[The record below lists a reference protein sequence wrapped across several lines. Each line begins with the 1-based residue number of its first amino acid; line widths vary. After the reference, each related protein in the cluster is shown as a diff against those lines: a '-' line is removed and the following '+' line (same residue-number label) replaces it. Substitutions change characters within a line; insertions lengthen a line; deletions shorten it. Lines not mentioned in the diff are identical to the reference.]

1 METFP
6 SWEGLTFDDV
16 LLVPKKS
23 DIIPSQVDT
32 STKFSRNIRLRI
44 PVASAAMDTVTEKEM
59 AIALSEQGGIGI
71 IHKNMSPQ
79 AQQEQVDAVKRS
91 ENGVINDPFTM
102 SPDEPVSKAIEIMK
116 ANGISGI
123 PIVNEDRTLAGI
135 LTKRDLRFQVD
146 FSIPVKD
153 IMTSE
158 NLITAS
164 YTTSLLDAQEIL
176 HENKVEKLL
185 LVDEKDRL
193 AGLITIRDINN
204 IEDFPLATRDDRGRL
219 ICGAAVGIKDDERVE
234 LLVAADVDV
243 IVVDTAHGH
252 SQNVIDAVKR
262 YKAAYGDKI
271 DIVAGNIATFE
282 AAEELIAAG
291 VDGLKVGIG
300 PGSICTTRV
309 VAGIGV
315 PQLSAIYDVCRAAI
329 PNGIPVIADGGIRL
343 SGDIVKALATGA
355 QCVMLGSL
363 LAGTNETPGDLFM
376 HQGRTFKSY
385 RGMGSLGAMSQGSG
399 DRYKQEGNT
408 TDKMVPEG
416 IEGRVP
422 SKGPLAPFVYQLVG
436 GLRSGMGYV
445 GANTVDELRQKASFI
460 RISSAGLTESHPHDV
475 QITREAPNYSLR

>member
-16 LLVPKKS
+16 LLVPQKS
-23 DIIPSQVDT
+23 DIIPSEVMT
-32 STKFSRNIRLRI
+32 STKFSRNIELKI
-44 PVASAAMDTVTEKEM
+44 PIASAAMDTVTEKKM
-59 AIALSEQGGIGI
+59 AISLAEQGGIGI

-79 AQQEQVDAVKRS
+79 EQSDQVDAVKRS
-91 ENGVINDPFTM
+91 ENGVITDPITM
-102 SPDEPVSKAIEIMK
+102 SPQEPVRRAIEIMS

-123 PIVNEDRTLAGI
+123 PILNTDKTIAGI
-135 LTKRDLRFQVD
+135 LTKRDLRFQIDENV
-146 FSIPVKD
+146 PVCE
-153 IMTSE
+153 IMTNE
-158 NLITAS
+158 NLVVAPYS
-164 YTTSLLDAQEIL
+164 TSLLEARDIL
-176 HENKVEKLL
+176 HQNKVEKLL
-185 LVDEKDRL
+185 LTDAENKL

-204 IEDFPLATRDDRGRL
+204 IDEFPLATRDDRGRL
-219 ICGAAVGIKDDERVE
+219 LCGAAVGVNDDERVE
-234 LLVAADVDV
+234 MLVKAEVDV

-262 YKAAYGDKI
+262 YKQTLGDKI
-271 DIVAGNIATFE
+271 DVVAGNIATRD
-282 AAEELIAAG
+282 AAQELIAAG

-309 VAGIGV
+309 IAGIGV
-315 PQLSAIYDVCRAAI
+315 PQLSAIFEVCREAI
-329 PNGIPVIADGGIRL
+329 PNMIPVIADGGIRI

-363 LAGTNETPGDLFM
+363 LAGTDETPGDLFL

-385 RGMGSLGAMSQGSG
+385 RGMGSLGAMIHGSG
-399 DRYKQEGNT
+399 DRYKQADKT

-422 SKGPLAPFVYQLVG
+422 SKGPLAPFIYQLVG
-436 GLRSGMGYV
+436 GLRSGMGYI
-445 GANTVDELRQKASFI
+445 GANTIDELRIRAKFI

-475 QITREAPNYSLR
+475 QITREAPNYSIR

>member
-32 STKFSRNIRLRI
+32 STKFSRNIKLQI

-79 AQQEQVDAVKRS
+79 AQQEHVDAVKRS

-123 PIVNEDRTLAGI
+123 PIIHEDRTLAGI

-193 AGLITIRDINN
+193 AGLITIKDINN
-204 IEDFPLATRDDRGRL
+204 IEDFPLATRDERGRL

-262 YKAAYGDKI
+262 YKSTYGDKI

-329 PNGIPVIADGGIRL
+329 PNGVPVIADGGIRL

>member
-16 LLVPKKS
+16 LLVPQKS
-23 DIIPSQVDT
+23 DIIPSEVMT
-32 STKFSRNIRLRI
+32 STKFSRNIELKI
-44 PVASAAMDTVTEKEM
+44 PIASAAMDTVTEKKM
-59 AIALSEQGGIGI
+59 AISLAEQGGIGI

-79 AQQEQVDAVKRS
+79 EQSDQVDAVKRS
-91 ENGVINDPFTM
+91 ENGVITDPITM
-102 SPDEPVSKAIEIMK
+102 SPQEPVRRAIEIMS

-123 PIVNEDRTLAGI
+123 PILNTDKTIAGI
-135 LTKRDLRFQVD
+135 LTKRDLRFQIDENV
-146 FSIPVKD
+146 PVCEV
-153 IMTSE
+153 MTNE
-158 NLITAS
+158 NLVVAPYS
-164 YTTSLLDAQEIL
+164 TSLLEARDIL
-176 HENKVEKLL
+176 HQNKVEKLL
-185 LVDEKDRL
+185 LTDAENKL

-204 IEDFPLATRDDRGRL
+204 IDEFPLATRDDRGRL
-219 ICGAAVGIKDDERVE
+219 LCGAAVGVNDDERVE
-234 LLVAADVDV
+234 MLVKAEVDV

-262 YKAAYGDKI
+262 YKQTLGDKI
-271 DIVAGNIATFE
+271 DVVAGNIATRE

-309 VAGIGV
+309 IAGIGV
-315 PQLSAIYDVCRAAI
+315 PQLSAIFEVCREAI
-329 PNGIPVIADGGIRL
+329 PNKIPVIADGGIRI

-363 LAGTNETPGDLFM
+363 LAGTDETPGDLFI

-385 RGMGSLGAMSQGSG
+385 RGMGSLGAMIHGSG
-399 DRYKQEGNT
+399 DRYKQTGKT

-422 SKGPLAPFVYQLVG
+422 SKGPLAPFIYQLVG
-436 GLRSGMGYV
+436 GLRSGMGYL
-445 GANTVDELRQKASFI
+445 GANTIDELRIRAKFI

-475 QITREAPNYSLR
+475 QITREAPNYSIR

>member
-16 LLVPKKS
+16 LLIPQKS

-32 STKFSRNIRLRI
+32 STKFSRNIELKI
-44 PVASAAMDTVTEKEM
+44 PVASAAMDTVTEKKM
-59 AIALSEQGGIGI
+59 AISLAEQGGIGI
-71 IHKNMSPQ
+71 IHKNMTPE
-79 AQQEQVDAVKRS
+79 QQQSQVDAVKRS
-91 ENGVINDPFTM
+91 ENGVITDPITM
-102 SPDEPVSKAIEIMK
+102 SPDEPVSRAIEIMA

-123 PIVNEDRTLAGI
+123 PIINKDHTLAGI
-135 LTKRDLRFQVD
+135 LTKRDLRFQIDENV
-146 FSIPVKD
+146 PVCDVMTKD
-153 IMTSE
+153 NLVVAPNHTSP
-158 NLITAS
+158 I
-164 YTTSLLDAQEIL
+164 DARDIL

-185 LVDEKDRL
+185 LVDSEGKL
-193 AGLITIRDINN
+193 SGLITIRDINN
-204 IEDFPLATRDDRGRL
+204 VDKFPLATRDSKGRL
-219 ICGAAVGIKDDERVE
+219 VCGAAVGVNDDKRVQ
-234 LLVAADVDV
+234 LLVEAEVDV

-262 YKAAYGDKI
+262 YKQAHGNKI
-271 DIVAGNIATFE
+271 DVVAGNIATRP

-309 VAGIGV
+309 IAGIGV
-315 PQLSAIYDVCRAAI
+315 PQLSAIFEVCREAI
-329 PNGIPVIADGGIRL
+329 PNKIPVIADGGIRI

-363 LAGTNETPGDLFM
+363 LAGADETPGDLFM

-385 RGMGSLGAMSQGSG
+385 RGMGSLGAMTKGSG
-399 DRYKQEGNT
+399 DRYKQEGKT

-445 GANTVDELRQKASFI
+445 GANTIDELRQKAKFI

-475 QITREAPNYSLR
+475 QITREAPNYSIK